1 MCRLGV
7 NVIIKFLVITRG
19 AKLLTTVSGS
29 DIDKIIVHTFRM
41 IIKILPTYSGFAG
54 HQRER
59 TDKAEKIVS
68 LTIIH
73 TILLSSITGYI
84 STAFIG
90 NLSYHNMT
98 H

>member
-19 AKLLTTVSGS
+19 TKLFTTISGS

-41 IIKILPTYSGFAG
+41 VIKILPTYSRLTG

-73 TILLSSITGYI
+73 TILLSSIAGYI
-84 STAFIG
+84 STAFVS